1 MVEFHDLWHNLIVPN
16 DVDLLKQLQS
26 GMLSLKI
33 CAHRSPC

>member
-26 GMLSLKI
+26 GISSQSEAQLS
-33 CAHRSPC
+33 H